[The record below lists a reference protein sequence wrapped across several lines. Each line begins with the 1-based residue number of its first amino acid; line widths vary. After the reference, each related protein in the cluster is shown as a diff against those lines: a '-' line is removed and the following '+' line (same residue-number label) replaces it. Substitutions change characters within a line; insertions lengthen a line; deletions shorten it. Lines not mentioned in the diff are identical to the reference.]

1 MWGLLG
7 GYVWFQGHVSLLP
20 GFVRRGDAMPELTEF
35 FYIGV
40 DQYGCTYEGTVWH
53 FWPGSARWS
62 VFEVLQTN
70 FVYFKLVA

>member
-1 MWGLLG
+1 
-7 GYVWFQGHVSLLP
+7 
-20 GFVRRGDAMPELTEF
+20 MPELTEF

-53 FWPGSARWS
+53 FWPGSARYY